1 MKPQLVKDQAPP
13 ALDASQSLLT
23 VADVAQRL
31 SVSER
36 TVRAWVSEPQR
47 WEFPTE
53 KLPTGSLRF
62 VWAKIEAWRTR
73 TDLPKRVSI
82 NEDEDSVQE

>member
-1 MKPQLVKDQAPP
+1 MKPQLVNNQAPP
-13 ALDASQSLLT
+13 ALDHSQNLLT

-31 SVSER
+31 NVSER

-47 WEFPTE
+47 WEFPVE

-62 VWAKIEAWRTR
+62 VWAKVEAWRTR
-73 TDLPKRVSI
+73 TDLPKKVEVSHA
-82 NEDEDSVQE
+82 